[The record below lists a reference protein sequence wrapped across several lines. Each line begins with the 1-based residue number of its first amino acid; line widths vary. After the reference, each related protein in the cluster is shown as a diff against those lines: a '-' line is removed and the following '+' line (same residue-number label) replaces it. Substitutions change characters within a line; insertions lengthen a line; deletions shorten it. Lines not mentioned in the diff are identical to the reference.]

1 MKEAATM
8 ATRDRRRC
16 ERRALRP
23 LAIRDRRCVEQR
35 VAASSDKCGAAC
47 FVPTL
52 ATPGAENAFALNILR
67 VANNFMEM
75 FHAPLRMEDI
85 G

>member
-8 ATRDRRRC
+8 ATRDRRRG

-23 LAIRDRRCVEQR
+23 LAIRDRRCVKQR
-35 VAASSDKCGAAC
+35 VAASSNKCGAAC
-47 FVPTL
+47 FVP
-52 ATPGAENAFALNILR
+52 APGHAEAENASALNILR